1 MKPRNGTVFCTM
13 FTSWVWRRHCSKN
26 FLERACDC
34 TFNIMKR
41 RNNTTLKGFD
51 VRWISL
57 RTICILFYTL
67 NSFSNLLPFLA
78 RIKTPAFRYTT
89 ETKCQRPVILWWKR
103 TNLYPP
109 RRRPENLVL
118 VSDTII
124 SNGLDNKR
132 TENTLKSRRL
142 LLSFSLSF
150 SNVSRCSHAVK
161 RTTSP
166 DTIPFGR
173 QIRGNSAVKYRDT
186 YKTLRAQTGEWYTWN
201 PVVGAIYVNDGSPE
215 SIEGARLLIFPAF
228 CEHYGG
234 IQVTYSQ
241 LFLSVPSSSFLV
253 HQPVSAGASRSYR
266 RFTLFPCFRPFF
278 FRPPRV
284 SSFLSRNPSWC
295 ADSLSL
301 SPATRFL
308 LHRRNNL
315 PFPVFCPSNSR
326 ENCRVC

>member
-1 MKPRNGTVFCTM
+1 
-13 FTSWVWRRHCSKN
+13 
-26 FLERACDC
+26 
-34 TFNIMKR
+34 MKR

-67 NSFSNLLPFLA
+67 NSFSNLLPLLA

-186 YKTLRAQTGEWYTWN
+186 YKTLRAQTGEWYT
-201 PVVGAIYVNDGSPE
+201 
-215 SIEGARLLIFPAF
+215 
-228 CEHYGG
+228 
-234 IQVTYSQ
+234 
-241 LFLSVPSSSFLV
+241 
-253 HQPVSAGASRSYR
+253 
-266 RFTLFPCFRPFF
+266 
-278 FRPPRV
+278 
-284 SSFLSRNPSWC
+284 
-295 ADSLSL
+295 
-301 SPATRFL
+301 
-308 LHRRNNL
+308 
-315 PFPVFCPSNSR
+315 
-326 ENCRVC
+326 

>member
-1 MKPRNGTVFCTM
+1 MDKLIIQFAFFSTRY
-13 FTSWVWRRHCSKN
+13 TSTKL
-26 FLERACDC
+26 FL
-34 TFNIMKR
+34 K
-41 RNNTTLKGFD
+41 
-51 VRWISL
+51 
-57 RTICILFYTL
+57 LFP
-67 NSFSNLLPFLA
+67 LLA
-78 RIKTPAFRYTT
+78 HIKTPAFRRHGTR
-89 ETKCQRPVILWWKR
+89 QRQNVREQLFSRKR
-103 TNLYPP
+103 RHFPSKKTRELGL
-109 RRRPENLVL
+109 R
-118 VSDTII
+118 SDTII

-142 LLSFSLSF
+142 LLRPPFSLSF

-161 RTTSP
+161 PTTSP

-186 YKTLRAQTGEWYTWN
+186 YKTLRAQTREWYTWN

-253 HQPVSAGASRSYR
+253 HQPGAHRPVSAGVSRSC

-295 ADSLSL
+295 AGVTLSRD
-301 SPATRFL
+301 T
-308 LHRRNNL
+308 L
-315 PFPVFCPSNSR
+315 PPPPS
-326 ENCRVC
+326 